1 MDYGWEHRRGWVP
14 RLFFVKTFADSCQ
27 GLLDTPVAAPYRGR
41 TWGGFYLGAMVIF
54 RINC

>member
-41 TWGGFYLGAMVIF
+41 TWGVFYLGAMVIF